1 MISQLLF
8 RGCWSEEPLE
18 RRQHSQTDPG
28 QKLMRNR
35 GAGEPEV
42 ESGGAEE
49 QEVDVLNYVDCE
61 GRAALFSICED

>member
-18 RRQHSQTDPG
+18 RRRHSQTGPG
-28 QKLMRNR
+28 PELMRNR
-35 GAGEPEV
+35 EAGEPEV
-42 ESGGAEE
+42 ENGGAKE